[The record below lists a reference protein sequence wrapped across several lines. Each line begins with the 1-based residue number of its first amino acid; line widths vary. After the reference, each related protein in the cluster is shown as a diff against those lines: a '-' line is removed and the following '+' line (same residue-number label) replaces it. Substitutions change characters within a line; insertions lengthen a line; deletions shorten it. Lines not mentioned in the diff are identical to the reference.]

1 MNKTTRTVALIVAI
15 CIALAVYFVLLGQRG
30 IQLIQDGGG
39 AAIGLGIGV
48 LILPFLGLWLVIATL
63 RAGFTHQRLAQQ
75 IHDEGLA
82 VDASA
87 LPKLP
92 SGRIER
98 AAADELFA
106 QIKVDWE
113 ADPDNWKQNF
123 RLARAYDY
131 AGDRSRARKPCDGQS
146 NWNAVHE
153 ASRCLRREA
162 GPAETLPLRNGY
174 GR

>member
-1 MNKTTRTVALIVAI
+1 MNNKTTRTLILITAI

-30 IQLIQDGGG
+30 ITLIQQGGVVP
-39 AAIGLGIGV
+39 IGLGIGV
-48 LILPFLGLWLVIATL
+48 MILPFLGLWLVISTL

-75 IHDEGLA
+75 IVDEGLA
-82 VDASA
+82 VDAST

-106 QIKVDWE
+106 KVKVDWE

-123 RLARAYDY
+123 RLARAYDF
-131 AGDRSRARKPCDGQS
+131 AGDRSRARETMRR
-146 NWNAVHE
+146 AVE
-153 ASRCLRREA
+153 LERRER
-162 GPAETLPLRNGY
+162 GK
-174 GR
+174 